1 MVSFDINHNGYLEL
15 NEQLYKAVG
24 ELSQIVGDLN
34 MALRNTPDAAHGK
47 ATPLWEEE
55 QRTWN
60 THMGEMNSKLNEET
74 LRSIDVHEIFKE
86 GDNTGTKIFIQ

>member
-1 MVSFDINHNGYLEL
+1 MTSFDINHNGLLEL

-24 ELSQIVGDLN
+24 ELNQVVQDLN
-34 MALRNTPDAAHGK
+34 MALRNSPEAAYGK
-47 ATPLWEEE
+47 VSPLWEEE

-60 THMGEMNSKLNEET
+60 AHMETMNSKLNAES

-86 GDNTGTKIFIQ
+86 GDHTGTKLFIQ